1 MSGELK
7 SVLIVDDEREI
18 RRALEMAIRPRG
30 YDVMT
35 AESGEDALEQMA
47 ERKPDLVILDL
58 SLPGMN
64 GLEVCRKIRKWSHV
78 PIIVLSV
85 RDSERDKV
93 AALDL
98 GADDYVTKP
107 FAVGELLARM
117 RTAFRHAA
125 TTSQP
130 DRTTFET
137 GDLRINFAQRL
148 VVVCGREV
156 KLTPKEFDLLY
167 YLVNHADFIATHGQ
181 VLTAVWGEQ
190 FRDDKPLLRVHI
202 ANLRQKIEPN
212 AARPTYILNEPG
224 VGYRFCT
231 TNACSQEDR

>member
-1 MSGELK
+1 MSSDSK

-18 RRALEMAIRPRG
+18 RRALEMALRPRG
-30 YDVMT
+30 YDVVS
-35 AESGEDALEQMA
+35 AESGEEALDAMVMQ
-47 ERKPDLVILDL
+47 KPDLMILDL
-58 SLPGMN
+58 SLPGIN
-64 GLEVCRKIRKWSHV
+64 GLEVCKRVRTWSQI

-85 RDSERDKV
+85 RNSEKDKI

-107 FAVGELLARM
+107 FAMGELLARM

-125 TTSQP
+125 ANQHP
-130 DRTTFET
+130 DRTIFDSK
-137 GDLRINFAQRL
+137 DLKVNFAQRQ
-148 VVVCGREV
+148 VVVRGNEV

-167 YLVNHADFIATHGQ
+167 YLVNHADCIATHGQ
-181 VLTAVWGEQ
+181 LLSAVWGEE

-202 ANLRQKIEPN
+202 ANLRQKIEPQSS
-212 AARPTYILNEPG
+212 RPTYILNEPG

-231 TNACSQEDR
+231 SPEGSS